1 MMKTNLTDI
10 VLEMALA
17 VQLVG
22 KCNHVHNCICMDN
35 FCIDDSEKARE
46 EEEKRSG
53 QEEEKKRET
62 ASEEKLQEQQNQ
74 KKEKEESSSS
84 QETKVQDVEKVDRF
98 DVEKEKEEG
107 ECESD
112 DIELEKWKREFK
124 MSLTEESREE
134 EKPLQSIDE
143 RVSKR
148 ISEDELLSPP
158 KKTRVKEGENS
169 NQETGSE
176 SDK

>member
-1 MMKTNLTDI
+1 MSLA
-10 VLEMALA
+10 LES
-17 VQLVG
+17 VG

-35 FCIDDSEKARE
+35 FCISDLNSDVQVTLVSFGRSCPAQSFNTFHSNEHCVPFPSPELSREKARE

-84 QETKVQDVEKVDRF
+84 QEIKVQDVEKVDRF

-107 ECESD
+107 ECERKND
-112 DIELEKWKREFK
+112 DNIVEQKKCEGECK
-124 MSLTEESREE
+124 MSNIEQSR
-134 EKPLQSIDE
+134 
-143 RVSKR
+143 
-148 ISEDELLSPP
+148 
-158 KKTRVKEGENS
+158 
-169 NQETGSE
+169 
-176 SDK
+176 